1 SKGGCEKFHG
11 AVIAH
16 VGTND
21 TRVFRETAQLGRE
34 LESFG
39 TRTLGTRNKSD
50 VGIIFDWDNYWA
62 LEYTSGPTQDLKY
75 VDQIHHYYG
84 NFTTKISQ
92 SMIRLTVIFQN
103 IGDCRTCSVHGKE
116 GMKEK
121 RQFVK
126 NGSHHNIYEWY
137 CGPV

>member
-1 SKGGCEKFHG
+1 MLMSRLQASRTGSRITHSSVRTDACTELSDHSHGADTIQFFQLRRSKGGCEKFHG

-21 TRVFRETAQLGRE
+21 TRVFKETAQLGRE

-62 LEYTSGPTQDLKY
+62 LEYTSGPTQDLNMLTRFTT
-75 VDQIHHYYG
+75 IMSI
-84 NFTTKISQ
+84 FTTKISQ
-92 SMIRLTVIFQN
+92 SI
-103 IGDCRTCSVHGKE
+103 
-116 GMKEK
+116 
-121 RQFVK
+121 
-126 NGSHHNIYEWY
+126 
-137 CGPV
+137 

>member
-1 SKGGCEKFHG
+1 MQTLSSSSSSDEARVAARNSHG

-75 VDQIHHYYG
+75 V
-84 NFTTKISQ
+84 
-92 SMIRLTVIFQN
+92 
-103 IGDCRTCSVHGKE
+103 
-116 GMKEK
+116 
-121 RQFVK
+121 
-126 NGSHHNIYEWY
+126 
-137 CGPV
+137 